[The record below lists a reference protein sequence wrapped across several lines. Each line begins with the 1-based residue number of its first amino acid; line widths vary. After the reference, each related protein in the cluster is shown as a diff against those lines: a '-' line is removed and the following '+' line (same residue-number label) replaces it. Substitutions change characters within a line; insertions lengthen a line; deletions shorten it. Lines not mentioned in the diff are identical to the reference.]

1 MLLHLRALPE
11 PAISPRTVRGGMGA
25 APGWLMRP
33 CFAGSRTTS
42 NSSGFWPHS
51 QGVSKTRTEKATN
64 ATLTSLRSSFME
76 NNPPDIGVAAS
87 ESCRAEWCVGRAM
100 PSRDHLALAVTVV
113 GTFPIPTLAARNETT
128 ATSASQSKPT
138 GIRNVPAIEQG
149 MVLSP
154 SLPPRAARPAPSLGR
169 PRAAQILGQRGRQR
183 SDRWAD
189 RPM

>member
-1 MLLHLRALPE
+1 
-11 PAISPRTVRGGMGA
+11 MGA

-51 QGVSKTRTEKATN
+51 QGVSKTTTEKATN

-76 NNPPDIGVAAS
+76 QTLPDIGVAAS
-87 ESCRAEWCVGRAM
+87 ESGRAEWCVGRAM

-113 GTFPIPTLAARNETT
+113 GAFPILTLAVRNETT
-128 ATSASQSKPT
+128 ATSASQPKPT
-138 GIRNVPAIEQG
+138 GIRNVPAIEPG

-154 SLPPRAARPAPSLGR
+154 SLPPGAARPAPFLGR
-169 PRAAQILGQRGRQR
+169 SRAVLSLGQRGRQR
-183 SDRWAD
+183 SDRQAD

>member
-11 PAISPRTVRGGMGA
+11 PAISPRNVRDGMGA
-25 APGWLMRP
+25 APGSLMRP
-33 CFAGSRTTS
+33 YFAGSRITS

-51 QGVSKTRTEKATN
+51 QGVSKRRTEKALITHVARHDSTVIVMCN
-64 ATLTSLRSSFME
+64 EARFSSPHLTKNTADASRLYVST
-76 NNPPDIGVAAS
+76 AA
-87 ESCRAEWCVGRAM
+87 RFLVTFVGAF
-100 PSRDHLALAVTVV
+100 PS
-113 GTFPIPTLAARNETT
+113 PTLAARNETT

-169 PRAAQILGQRGRQR
+169 SRAAQILGQPGRQR
-183 SDRWAD
+183 SVRLAD

>member
-1 MLLHLRALPE
+1 
-11 PAISPRTVRGGMGA
+11 MGA

-51 QGVSKTRTEKATN
+51 QGVSKTTTEKATN

-76 NNPPDIGVAAS
+76 NKPLPDIGVAAS

-113 GTFPIPTLAARNETT
+113 GAFPILTLAARNETT
-128 ATSASQSKPT
+128 ATSASQPNPV
-138 GIRNVPAIEQG
+138 GIRNVPAIEPG

-154 SLPPRAARPAPSLGR
+154 SLPPGAARPAPFLGR
-169 PRAAQILGQRGRQR
+169 SRAVLSLGQRGRQR
-183 SDRWAD
+183 SDRQAD

>member
-1 MLLHLRALPE
+1 
-11 PAISPRTVRGGMGA
+11 MGA

-42 NSSGFWPHS
+42 NSSGFWPHN

-76 NNPPDIGVAAS
+76 QTLPDIGVAAS
-87 ESCRAEWCVGRAM
+87 ESGRAEWCVGRAM

-113 GTFPIPTLAARNETT
+113 GAFPILTLAASHDTT
-128 ATSASQSKPT
+128 ATSASQSKPI
-138 GIRNVPAIEQG
+138 GIRNVPAIELG

-154 SLPPRAARPAPSLGR
+154 SLPPLAARPAPSLGR
-169 PRAAQILGQRGRQR
+169 SRAVLSLGQRGRQR
-183 SDRWAD
+183 SARQAD